1 MLACGAVW
9 ADAIEDMALIEG
21 GAYVAESKNAD
32 SKGAESKGAN
42 SAKVDSGASA
52 DSIDSSAQRDTKSTE
67 SKNAASSAR
76 AESKS
81 VAKNAESKNADST
94 QNPSEKSAEKSAID
108 SAANPST
115 LLLLTSDERYRI
127 QLKHI
132 IKKIEE
138 FLPASEYSELIAKI
152 LLSLAA
158 FMVLWLGRKLITR
171 LVILGINIGFHLTKQ
186 EKGAREQIQKDL
198 IKPVSLF
205 LFFVSVDISINILY
219 YPATSP
225 QGLEVWFQV
234 AYVANAAW
242 FIIMALQ
249 GYLAAFLSNIA
260 QKNTDHFRKEVIN
273 LLLKIIYFI
282 IVIIALLLILKI
294 LGFNVSAIIAS
305 LGLGGLAVALAVKD
319 MLANF
324 FASVML
330 LFDNSFSQGERIEC
344 GGIDGTVVEMGLRRT
359 TIRTSDNALVLIP
372 NSELA
377 NKSITNW
384 SRRKSGR
391 LIKINVGL
399 TYDASRQDIIKCA
412 KAIKAM
418 LLANPNIAKDTDP
431 RNDLDYAL
439 SLKRDIISIDDYLGY
454 KSHIYV
460 VLDTLGDSSINI
472 LVYCFSKA
480 VGLGEYLQI
489 KEEVTLEILRII
501 EAQKLTLAF
510 PSQSLYIEKVAGGFG
525 SSASSGGSASGGGG
539 NTGAD
544 SRSAGNSGGAGS
556 KADSSRKTTAKPAPS
571 NKNKQK

>member
-1 MLACGAVW
+1 MSKSKNICKYALALMLACGAVW
-9 ADAIEDMALIEG
+9 ADTTLDDISLIKG

-32 SKGAESKGAN
+32 ST
-42 SAKVDSGASA
+42 KVDSGARA
-52 DSIDSSAQRDTKSTE
+52 D
-67 SKNAASSAR
+67 
-76 AESKS
+76 SKS
-81 VAKNAESKNADST
+81 VAKNAEST
-94 QNPSEKSAEKSAID
+94 QNPSEKTAEKSAID

-127 QLKHI
+127 QFLKHI
-132 IKKIEE
+132 IKKIEA
-138 FLPASEYSELIAKI
+138 FLPASEYGELIAKI

-186 EKGAREQIQKDL
+186 EKSAREQIQKDL

-399 TYDASRQDIIKCA
+399 AYETSRQDIIKCA
-412 KAIKAM
+412 NAIKAM

-431 RNDLDYAL
+431 KNDLDYTL

-454 KSHIYV
+454 KSNIYV

-525 SSASSGGSASGGGG
+525 ICC
-539 NTGAD
+539 
-544 SRSAGNSGGAGS
+544 
-556 KADSSRKTTAKPAPS
+556 KH
-571 NKNKQK
+571 